1 MYTINSNNHN
11 HLMELNIQ
19 AKYHSVKAFW
29 HDHASYNK
37 AMCDILLS
45 VLLVEYKLV
54 VVCVF

>member
-1 MYTINSNNHN
+1 
-11 HLMELNIQ
+11 MELNIQ

-54 VVCVF
+54 VVCVFWI